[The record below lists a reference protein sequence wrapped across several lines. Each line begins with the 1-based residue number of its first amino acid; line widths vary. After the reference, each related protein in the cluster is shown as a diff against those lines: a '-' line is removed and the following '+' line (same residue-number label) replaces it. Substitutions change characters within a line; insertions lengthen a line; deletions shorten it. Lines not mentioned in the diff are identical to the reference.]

1 MIKSNS
7 IPIGWVIHRLEN
19 NNIKEVL
26 AVLWRFLTPCRLPS
40 LEIQRRDW
48 ESPGNLAVRVSGIW
62 LALAE
67 DWGKQTL
74 QSWTAETKFCRHQE
88 PEKRISDPIGD
99 WTKTTCK
106 YWRASCGDVGQQGL
120 TTGLTTLR
128 ACPQGWGHQKV
139 SLPIEPVEP
148 KAGSP
153 QVKQLPGR
161 ELPLCI
167 LNHPCIL
174 NLDKS
179 YLIIVNDAFK
189 CAVAFSLLIFCWEF
203 FASIFIR
210 NTCL

>member
-26 AVLWRFLTPCRLPS
+26 AVLWRILTPCRLPS
-40 LEIQRRDW
+40 LEIQQRDW

-161 ELPLCI
+161 EY
-167 LNHPCIL
+167 NHTHQQIIGLKPYWTRPCPPEQ
-174 NLDKS
+174 DPVF
-179 YLIIVNDAFK
+179 LID
-189 CAVAFSLLIFCWEF
+189 SLSHQAYTSFL
-203 FASIFIR
+203 ASSMKG
-210 NTCL
+210 